1 MERRLMGKM
10 VSQMFSGKQN
20 RQAQAAQQQAR
31 DEQAVALSRQQ
42 QEQAV
47 ATAETEAS
55 LGRARRTPRG
65 RRLLIGD
72 QGSTLG

>member
-1 MERRLMGKM
+1 MGQM
-10 VSQMFSGKQN
+10 VKGLFGGGGKQR
-20 RQAQAAQQQAR
+20 RQQAASEASAR
-31 DEQAVALSRQQ
+31 ESQTVALNRQQ

-65 RRLLIGD
+65 RRLLVGEA
-72 QGSTLG
+72 GSTLG